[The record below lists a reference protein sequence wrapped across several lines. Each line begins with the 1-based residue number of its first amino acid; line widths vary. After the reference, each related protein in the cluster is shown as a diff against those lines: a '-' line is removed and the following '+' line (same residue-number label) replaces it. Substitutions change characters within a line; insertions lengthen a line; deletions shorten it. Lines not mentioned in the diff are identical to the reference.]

1 MSPRCLASPVR
12 AAIILAVLAS
22 PAARTPEV
30 SAEES
35 IRIMVGVTDAGTAAP
50 QWAAMLRER
59 LTPSRYE
66 EVSRT
71 RRPLEDADRAWLKLI
86 RSRVPLWER
95 ERAAVAR
102 PYVGITPPASVTVV
116 VGNQAAPGDDA
127 FTYEATTIGFDL
139 GELQAAYGDAT
150 RPENAVRV
158 DRFFRHEYSHLLQ
171 RAWLSAHPWPA
182 GSPQAEALLEIW
194 KEGLGNYHSLSG
206 RWTENGQPT
215 ALAKDTLAMLEPRLV
230 ARLAALACAPPP
242 QAAAL
247 TADLSRGPFDQK
259 WGALPVAL
267 WLATEPDVPKALGDF
282 VHAGPAGVWDL
293 AGRRLAAPLAAVVAE
308 ARAAG
313 ASCAAPAPGAR

>member
-1 MSPRCLASPVR
+1 MNARWLASPVR
-12 AAIILAVLAS
+12 AAMVLAVLAF
-22 PAARTPEV
+22 PTTRTAEV

-35 IRIMVGVTDAGTAAP
+35 IRVILGVTDAGTPAP
-50 QWAAMLRER
+50 QWSAMLRER
-59 LTPSRYE
+59 LTPARYE
-66 EVSRT
+66 EVMQA

-102 PYVGITPPASVTVV
+102 PYVGVTPPASVTVV

-127 FTYEATTIGFDL
+127 FTFDASTIGFDL
-139 GELQAAYGDAT
+139 GELQTAYGDAL

-171 RAWLSAHPWPA
+171 RSWLSAHPWT
-182 GSPQAEALLEIW
+182 GGTPQADALLEIW

-206 RWTENGQPT
+206 RWVENGQPT
-215 ALAKDTLAMLEPRLV
+215 QLAKDTLAVLEPRLV
-230 ARLAALACAPPP
+230 ARLAALGCAPPP
-242 QAAAL
+242 QASAL

-267 WLATEPDVPKALGDF
+267 WLATEPDVQKALGDL
-282 VHAGPAGVWDL
+282 VQAGPAGVWDL
-293 AGRRLAAPLAAVVAE
+293 AARRVPASAPVLAE
-308 ARAAG
+308 ARKAG
-313 ASCAAPAPGAR
+313 VSCARSAPAAR

>member
-1 MSPRCLASPVR
+1 MNLLGLARRTRKWGCLLLLL
-12 AAIILAVLAS
+12 AAATRIGDV
-22 PAARTPEV
+22 AAQDT
-30 SAEES
+30 

-50 QWAAMLRER
+50 LWSALLRQR
-59 LTPSRYE
+59 LTPARYE

-71 RRPLEDADRAWLKLI
+71 RRPLADAELAWLKLI

-102 PYVGITPPASVTVV
+102 PYAGVTPPGSVTIV

-127 FTYEATTIGFDL
+127 FTHDATTIGFDL
-139 GELQAAYGDAT
+139 GELFSAYGDAL
-150 RPENAVRV
+150 RPENAVRI
-158 DRFFRHEYSHLLQ
+158 DRFFRHEYAHLLQ
-171 RAWLSAHPWPA
+171 RPWLSAHPWPP
-182 GSPQAEALLEIW
+182 GTPQAEALLEIW

-206 RWTENGQPT
+206 RWTENGQATP
-215 ALAKDTLAMLEPRLV
+215 LAKDTLAVLEPRLA
-230 ARLAALACAPPP
+230 ARLAALACATPQ

-247 TADLSRGPFDQK
+247 TADLSRGPFDEK

-267 WLATEPDVPKALGDF
+267 WLATEPDAQKALGDF

-293 AGRRLAAPLAAVVAE
+293 AGRRLPAPLAAVVTE

-313 ASCAAPAPGAR
+313 ASCAVTVPGAR